1 MDVAPFFCFFLSRI
15 CFSLLLWFSFRDQN
29 FHCPSFFFLGCSLV
43 VFITLTFSHFFSYY
57 FSFPGLSFSF
67 SPLRYSRS
75 GNAATLARLTN
86 VESSLFPSSD
96 QQRADSLDL
105 GVWKWPSAIVGTQGC
120 LEGGCWPVLV
130 RGGRRTAP
138 SLVSGSGRWLTMG
151 KPLAG

>member
-1 MDVAPFFCFFLSRI
+1 MCG
-15 CFSLLLWFSFRDQN
+15 CGSLLLFFCPVSVFSCCFGLVSRDQN

-43 VFITLTFSHFFSYY
+43 FVTLTFSLFFLLLL
-57 FSFPGLSFSF
+57 PLSRIIFSF

-105 GVWKWPSAIVGTQGC
+105 GLWKWPSAIVGIQGC

-130 RGGRRTAP
+130 RRETHG
-138 SLVSGSGRWLTMG
+138 SLLGVGFWPLVDDGN
-151 KPLAG
+151 PLAG